1 MENLNITGVHD
12 VYFRPTVNLD
22 ADTGIL
28 EISGESYLE
37 ETVKFYKQ
45 ILIWI
50 ENYIQEIDK
59 PITFNFRLDYYNTTT
74 SRSILDILDLLK
86 LYQDKEGR
94 VDVNWY
100 CKEEELEYLQEDI
113 EDLAEDSD
121 IEINLIVL

>member
-28 EISGESYLE
+28 EITGESYLE

-45 ILIWI
+45 ILTWI

-86 LYQDKEGR
+86 LYQDKEGI